1 MAKTLD
7 EAGLHPDEHGR
18 VEHSSDNKKAM
29 QQLLDNTGP
38 GFCLAKWTQV
48 TMHLGAGLTHSCHHP
63 ATHKIPLEEIA
74 ANPGALHNTSFKK
87 EQRKT
92 MLKGGRPK
100 ECDYCWRIE
109 DGKKGGEDGNYSDR
123 LYKSIDTFSV
133 KDHDDIS
140 QLTGDEN
147 IYPRYVEVS
156 FSNVCNF
163 KCTYC
168 GPTFSSKW
176 VEEVKE
182 HGSYHLEDQ
191 YAYPGTVDVQI
202 KNREDNPYT
211 EAFWK
216 WWPEA
221 MKHMHTFRITGG
233 EPLLSKHTFKCIDY
247 LLANPNPDLE
257 FAINTNAGVPRKV
270 WEQFV
275 TKINKLEETNSIK
288 KFTLFVSAEATG
300 AQCEYIRE
308 GMVWDEFTS
317 NVKYFLNNTKDMR
330 VTFMSAFNLLSA
342 PTFKDFLKY
351 VLSLKR
357 DYSSSNL
364 QKWVKENT
372 NTTPN
377 AIKTLP
383 SRHPNN
389 ISTKQNFGRV
399 GVDIPFVRHPGFLD
413 ARLLTKDVV
422 EKYLIPAMD
431 FMVQNRIHEGWNDC
445 LGFEVQEIDKF
456 KRILFDLMMQL
467 NYAHD
472 DETKSNRSHA
482 QSRRRFVGF
491 VSEIRVRRGKD
502 FLKTFPELE
511 HFLNICKL
519 ETRKRDKEATAIKV
533 ENG

>member
-1 MAKTLD
+1 MAKTLE
-7 EAGLHPDEHGR
+7 EAGLHPDEQGR
-18 VEHSSDNKKAM
+18 VLATSKNKQAM
-29 QQLLDNTGP
+29 KDLLDSTGP

-48 TMHLGAGLTHSCHHP
+48 TMHLGVGLTHSCHHP

-74 ANPGALHNTSFKK
+74 ANPGALHNTQFKK

-92 MLKGGRPK
+92 MLTGGRPK

-109 DGKKGGEDGNYSDR
+109 DGNKGGEDGNYSDR

-133 KDHDDIS
+133 ADHDDIS
-140 QLTGDEN
+140 KLTGDEN
-147 IYPRYVEVS
+147 IFPRYVEVS

-163 KCTYC
+163 KCVYC

-182 HGSYHLEDQ
+182 LGSFQLEDQ
-191 YAYPGTVDVQI
+191 YAYPGKVDVQI

-216 WWPEA
+216 WFPEA

-233 EPLLSKHTFKCIDY
+233 EPLLSKHTFKVMDY
-247 LLANPNPDLE
+247 LLDNPNPDLE
-257 FAINTNAGVPRKV
+257 FAINTNAGTPRKV
-270 WEQFV
+270 WVDFV
-275 TKINKLEETNSIK
+275 TKINQLEETNSIK

-300 AQCEYIRE
+300 KQCEYIRE
-308 GMVWDEFTS
+308 GMVWDEFTD
-317 NVKYFLNNTKDMR
+317 NVRYFLDNTKDMR

-342 PTFKDFLKY
+342 PSFKDFLKY

-364 QKWVKENT
+364 QKWVKDNT
-372 NTTPN
+372 TITPN
-377 AIKTLP
+377 AIETLP

-389 ISTKQNFGRV
+389 TSTKDNFSRV
-399 GVDIPFVRHPGFLD
+399 GVDIPFVRHPSFLD
-413 ARLLTKDVV
+413 ARILTKDVI

-431 FMVQNRIHEGWNDC
+431 FMIQNRIHEGWNDC

-456 KRILFDLMMQL
+456 KRILFDLMIQVKFT
-467 NYAHD
+467 YD
-472 DETKSNRSHA
+472 DESKSNGIHA

-491 VSEIRVRRGKD
+491 VEELRRRRNKN
-502 FLKTFPELE
+502 FLEYFPELK
-511 HFLNICKL
+511 HFLDICKY
-519 ETRKRDKEATAIKV
+519 EVVKNNKKKE
-533 ENG
+533 NDQ